1 MKKNILLIGGVL
13 FFGLIVWF
21 VFQSKSTKQ
30 PVVERPA
37 EKATD
42 TISSTSK
49 FTDPVSKESVTITF
63 NQEGGSAI
71 LSGLS
76 YTDLK
81 LKSAVSASGTR
92 YLDESGK
99 VEVWLRGESMTISQN
114 DKQVFA
120 GNVGG
125 QSDAEK
131 LTGSVWV
138 WQATTAGGKVIEPKD
153 KTAFTLTF
161 NSAEKTLNAAT
172 DCNNIFGPYT
182 LGENNKLAFGDLG
195 MTRKYC
201 EGSQETDFAEGLG
214 KVKSFSFNGAGA
226 LVLEFTTEGDSMLF
240 GKKE

>member
-1 MKKNILLIGGVL
+1 MKKSILLGGAVL
-13 FFGLIVWF
+13 VLVLVAWF
-21 VFQSKSTKQ
+21 VFQTKNTKQ

-37 EKATD
+37 EKT
-42 TISSTSK
+42 TEVITSTSK
-49 FTDPVSKESVTITF
+49 FTDPVSKETVTIVF
-63 NQEGGSAI
+63 NQTDDTAV

-81 LKSAVSASGTR
+81 LRSAVSASGAR

-99 VEVWLRGESMTISQN
+99 TEVWLRGESVTISQN
-114 DKQVFA
+114 DTQVFA

-131 LTGSVWV
+131 LTGSVWI
-138 WQATTAGGKVIEPKD
+138 WQATTENNKVLEPTD
-153 KTAFTLTF
+153 KTAFTLAF
-161 NSAEKTLNAAT
+161 NSAEKMVNATT
-172 DCNNIFGPYT
+172 DCNSIFGPYT
-182 LGENNKLAFGDLG
+182 LGENNKLTFGDLG

-226 LVLEFTTEGDSMLF
+226 LVFEFTTEGDSMLF
-240 GKKE
+240 GKQE

>member
-13 FFGLIVWF
+13 FFVLIAYF
-21 VFQSKSTKQ
+21 VLQTKNTKQ
-30 PVVERPA
+30 PVVEKPA
-37 EKATD
+37 EEITEAT
-42 TISSTSK
+42 SSTSK
-49 FTDPVSKESVTITF
+49 FTDPVSKESVTIVF
-63 NQEGGSAI
+63 NQIDSTAV

-81 LKSAVSASGTR
+81 LKSALSASGAR

-99 VEVWLRGESMTISQN
+99 IEVWLRGEGVTISEN
-114 DKQVFA
+114 DKQIFT

-125 QSDAEK
+125 QSEAEK

-138 WQATTAGGKVIEPKD
+138 WQATTENDKVLEPKD

-161 NSAEKTLNAAT
+161 NSAEKMVNAST
-172 DCNNIFGPYT
+172 DCNSIFGPYT
-182 LGENNKLAFGDLG
+182 LGENNKLTFGDLG

-226 LVLEFTTEGDSMLF
+226 LVLEFTTEGNSMLF